1 MKKSGTTEFNLSSL
15 YFYEEMKDFFDTFNK
30 CQGTYFFILK
40 QYQEERKMAANEHY
54 IADYQ
59 KFGGIKLYKIHG
71 FMGDYIALD
80 NMIVER
86 KLCSL
91 EDAKRGRHKFYE
103 KESGREIKFDEIP
116 WK

>member
-1 MKKSGTTEFNLSSL
+1 
-15 YFYEEMKDFFDTFNK
+15 
-30 CQGTYFFILK
+30 
-40 QYQEERKMAANEHY
+40 MAANEHY

-116 WK
+116 WN